1 MKAVS
6 AATRGIAKE
15 NWHRA
20 ANAAAFDSIAP
31 LLQRLEDELDGKDY
45 LVGSYSV
52 ADIAFT
58 PNLARQ
64 IELGLGL
71 PEKYL
76 RIRS

>member
-1 MKAVS
+1 M
-6 AATRGIAKE
+6 
-15 NWHRA
+15 
-20 ANAAAFDSIAP
+20 
-31 LLQRLEDELDGKDY
+31 QRLEDELDGKDY

-71 PEKYL
+71 PEKYP